1 MLSPLLQNVLFSA
14 LVPKVML
21 SGALLI
27 VLRSLA
33 KNDTD
38 NILSWAYAAV
48 ALLLL
53 RDIAAPLV
61 GWPFPTALLDT
72 ALPLFPAGMLF
83 WKTRRKLFYGH
94 GIFSVLVLL
103 AMAAI
108 PRALSFAAV
117 LSTLALLGSAARP
130 SRDGEAQT
138 FHSNQGRLALAAAL
152 IVPPLFK
159 LAFPAALDAY
169 HLAAVPFSYLGFIFS
184 ALEYGAAGVRAL
196 SHERDEMAENIDT
209 LYNFVLHSSDSL
221 RAGGDLGKLM
231 GYVAETLTEGSDAD
245 GSLVLMIDDFEDLVS
260 AYALHGSFPPILAVP
275 ESVPRSTEAIR
286 EWLAH
291 VKVRLGEGLIGETA
305 QSGKAVFLR
314 NAEQDPRVVTHPS
327 LPAGSLIAVP
337 FLIKDRVIGV
347 GLVARRKGREPFS
360 DAQFDRVSLLADFA
374 SLVINNIFSF
384 QDVTERSDID
394 FAATIAEDIQ
404 RALHPKRLPKHPLL
418 SLGVFTESARGVCG
432 DYYDVIAARNDRI
445 YLVMGDVAGKGIQ
458 AGLIMVM
465 VRAILHLVT
474 NADKDAAT
482 ILNWINRGI
491 TGKIDIDHF
500 ATLQIVVIDPTT
512 GDCEFAN
519 AGHRPPLVW
528 RQGHGLVDALENQS
542 DPIGVARTT
551 EYKSIRFAL
560 QKDDVL
566 LFYTDGVIETIN
578 AKGRQYGVKSL
589 TNILHKH
596 HDSSAADIV
605 ARVQDDIKTFIG
617 SARQHDD
624 RTVLVVKAKI

>member
-1 MLSPLLQNVLFSA
+1 MLV
-14 LVPKVML
+14 
-21 SGALLI
+21 GALLV

-38 NILSWAYAAV
+38 NILSWAYAGAV
-48 ALLLL
+48 LLLL
-53 RDIAAPLV
+53 RDAAALLANWPL
-61 GWPFPTALLDT
+61 PYAFLDT
-72 ALPLFPAGMLF
+72 ALPLFPAGMLC
-83 WKTRRKLFYGH
+83 WKSRRKRFFGLGL
-94 GIFSVLVLL
+94 FSVLVWS
-103 AMAAI
+103 AAAII
-108 PRALSFAAV
+108 PRALSSAAV
-117 LSTLALLGSAARP
+117 LSALAVLAPAAQPNRGGTKK
-130 SRDGEAQT
+130 SLRNG
-138 FHSNQGRLALAAAL
+138 QGRLALAAAL

-159 LAFPAALDAY
+159 LVLPAAVEAY
-169 HLAAVPFSYLGFIFS
+169 HLAVVPLSYLGFIFS

-209 LYNFVLHSSDSL
+209 LYNFVLRSSDSL
-221 RAGGDLGKLM
+221 RAGGDLNKLM
-231 GYVAETLTEGSDAD
+231 AFVAETLAEGSGAD

-314 NAEQDPRVVTHPS
+314 HAEQDPRVVTHPS

-347 GLVARRKGREPFS
+347 GLVARSKGREPFD
-360 DAQFDRVSLLADFA
+360 DAEFDRVSLLADFS

-384 QDVTERSDID
+384 QDVAERSDID
-394 FAATIAEDIQ
+394 IAATIAENIQ
-404 RALHPKRLPKHPLL
+404 KALHPKRLPKHPAL

-445 YLVMGDVAGKGIQ
+445 YLVMGDIAGKGIP

-500 ATLQIVVIDPTT
+500 ATLQIVVLDPTT
-512 GDCEFAN
+512 GACEFAN

-542 DPIGVARTT
+542 DPIGVSRTT
-551 EYKSIRFAL
+551 EYKATRFTL
-560 QKDDVL
+560 QNDDVL
-566 LFYTDGVIETIN
+566 LFYTDGVVETIN

-589 TNILHKH
+589 TNMLHKH
-596 HDSSAADIV
+596 HDSGAADIV
-605 ARVQDDIKTFIG
+605 ARVHDDITAFMG

-624 RTVLVVKAKI
+624 RTVLAVKAKI